1 MEYKYCSNKYIWS
14 AHDSF
19 FYKGLSELI
28 LDIEELI
35 YLSPEKI
42 KKRFCFYQYQ
52 HGFFNRLYQ
61 AR

>member
-1 MEYKYCSNKYIWS
+1 MEYKCCPNNYIWS

-35 YLSPEKI
+35 YLPPKKI
-42 KKRFCFYQYQ
+42 KKRFCFYQS
-52 HGFFNRLYQ
+52 
-61 AR
+61 